1 MQQFFSSEEN
11 SLIGERY
18 ANAMRAKQAKQA
30 LSVVM
35 STLYHDNT
43 R

>member
-18 ANAMRAKQAKQA
+18 ANAMRAKQA